1 MRLRFALRSGPVQLV
16 HHRTTHRSM
25 SSFDLDSAVALGG
38 AIMIGAYF
46 VPQIMR
52 RFRRF
57 DQQPSAQ
64 SRAEQE
70 SLTTLLIESEKGQQ
84 DALQRELP
92 RVTDALRRRLSR
104 VTELDV
110 SEDDEYDIGELLTAT
125 GRYAAAAS
133 ADGRVLVRA
142 ADLVTPSELFSA
154 LVAEPDEVAPSTD
167 DPDGEQRPVQRSLAP
182 SDVHRLVAL
191 LVMGGIIPQSSWPPH
206 ICEPQNVVLVLGSEV
221 WGSLG
226 RNVRAVELEEYV
238 ENDGALHQALCCA
251 LLKLSAPQLV
261 VEDSEEV
268 VR

>member
-1 MRLRFALRSGPVQLV
+1 
-16 HHRTTHRSM
+16 M

-92 RVTDALRRRLSR
+92 RVTDALRRRLAR

-110 SEDDEYDIGELLTAT
+110 EDDEYDIGELLTAT

-206 ICEPQNVVLVLGSEV
+206 IREPQNVVLVLGSEV